1 MEDVKPRRQ
10 EYADATREALLE
22 SARVRFIQDGYA
34 ATSIEQVVRDARV
47 TRGALYH
54 HFQSKTDLFVAVF
67 EQVETE
73 TMQRL
78 TDVLSKVADPWR
90 AAMAALDAYL
100 EACLTPAYR
109 RIVLEDGPLAL
120 GWRRWR
126 ALDQHHTLDPLEQIL
141 RALIRGGQLR
151 PQPTRLLARIICA
164 ATGEA
169 AFAVADSTDPVAARD
184 EAAKTLRNLFE
195 GLRDVNQ

>member
-1 MEDVKPRRQ
+1 MNNVKPRRQ
-10 EYADATREALLE
+10 EYADATRDALLE
-22 SARVRFIQDGYA
+22 SARKRFIQDGYA

-54 HFQSKTDLFVAVF
+54 HFQSKTDLFIAVF
-67 EQVETE
+67 EQVETQ
-73 TMQRL
+73 TMRRL
-78 TDVLSKVADPWR
+78 TDVLSSVADPWQ
-90 AAMAALDAYL
+90 AAMIALDAYL

-126 ALDQHHTLDPLEQIL
+126 ALDQLHTLDFLEQIL
-141 RALIRGGQLR
+141 SSLIRGGQLR

-169 AFAVADSTDPVAARD
+169 AFAVADSTDPKAARD
-184 EAAKTLRNLFE
+184 EAAKVLRELFD
-195 GLRDVNQ
+195 GLRDANR